1 LNKQQHTAA
10 ISNSPLRSLEDHG
23 EFVSRHVGPREEDIV
38 HMLETVNVAS
48 LEQLIDSTLPPSIRL
63 HEALDLPRARN
74 ETETLQR
81 LREIASQNR
90 LMHNMIGLGYHDT
103 LLPAVIQ
110 RNVLENP
117 GWYTAYTPYQA
128 EISQGRLEALL
139 NFQQMICDLTA
150 MPIAN
155 ASLLDEATAAAEAMT
170 MLHRVN
176 RKSKSEHF
184 LVDSNVLP
192 QTRDVVQNRARHC
205 GIEVMFGNAAEL
217 LRDQAFFGV
226 LLQYPGTDG
235 EIPDYR
241 GLIQRA
247 HQGGALVAVAADLM
261 SLVLLTPPGEMNA
274 DVVIGTAQRFGVPI
288 GYGGPHAAFFAT
300 REEHK
305 RALPGRIIGVSQ
317 DSAGRV
323 AMRMALQTR
332 EQHIRRDK
340 ATSNICTAQALL
352 AVISGMYAVWHG
364 RVRRQKIA
372 RRIHRLT
379 SLLVHGLKPTGLKPL
394 SQTWFDTVTFALDSG
409 AADAIYRRALDAG
422 INLRRDG
429 KHRLGVSVNE
439 KTTRQHIEVLLQA
452 FSGDSSSVDITAI
465 DLELGGSFLA
475 IPATLLRT
483 SDFLQHPVFYRYHS
497 ETEML
502 RYLKRLE
509 NKDLSLTHAMIS
521 LGSCT
526 MKLNATTE
534 MIPITWPEFS
544 DMHPFAPLEQAQGY
558 QQLLRELEKMLIICT
573 GYDAVSL
580 QPNAGSQGEYA
591 GLLAIKSYHHS
602 RGDGQRDICLIPSSA
617 HGTNPASA
625 AMAGM
630 NIVMVKC
637 DAQGNVDVDDLK
649 QKAQTHADRL
659 AALMITYPST
669 HGVFEEDIGEICRVI
684 HEFGGQ
690 VYLDGANMN
699 AVVGCAAP
707 GKFGADVSHLNLH
720 KTFCI
725 PHGGGGPGVGP
736 ICVGKHLEPFLP
748 GHSLVAMGGVFAD
761 NPAISAAPWGSAG
774 ILPISWAYIAMM
786 GRDGLTRATQVAILS
801 ANYIAKCLEGAY
813 RVLYTGRNGRVA
825 HECII
830 DLRPF
835 RESCGVTEED
845 VAKRLIDYGFHSPTM
860 SFPVPGT
867 LMIEPTESES
877 LYEIDRFIE
886 AMLRIREE
894 IRMIEAG
901 LADPHDNPL
910 KNAPHTVQ
918 DLAGDWAHAYSR
930 QQAAYPVPGLVHSK
944 FWPSVSRIDNVK
956 GDRNLIC
963 TCPPIDAWGQPG
975 EELPRADPGA

>member
-1 LNKQQHTAA
+1 M
-10 ISNSPLRSLEDHG
+10 LRT
-23 EFVSRHVGPREEDIV
+23 VG
-38 HMLETVNVAS
+38 VAS
-48 LEQLIDSTLPPSIRL
+48 LEQLIESTLPPSIQL
-63 HEALDLPRARN
+63 KEPLDLPRARN

-81 LREIASQNR
+81 LREMAAQNR
-90 LMHNMIGLGYHDT
+90 ILHNMIGLGYHET
-103 LLPAVIQ
+103 ILPAVIQ

-170 MLHRVN
+170 MLQRVN
-176 RKSKSEHF
+176 RKSKSGRF
-184 LVDSNVLP
+184 LVALNVLP

-205 GIEVMFGNAAEL
+205 GIEVVFGDPAEL
-217 LRDQAFFGV
+217 LRHQEFYGV
-226 LLQYPGTDG
+226 LLQYPGVDG
-235 EIPDYR
+235 EITDYR
-241 GLIQRA
+241 EVIRLA
-247 HQGGALVAVAADLM
+247 HAAGALVAVATDLM
-261 SLVLLTPPGEMNA
+261 SLVLLTPPGEMDA
-274 DVVIGTAQRFGVPI
+274 DVVLGSAQRFGIPM

-300 REEHK
+300 RDEYK

-317 DSAGRV
+317 DSAGRP

-364 RVRRQKIA
+364 RARLQKIA
-372 RRIHRLT
+372 GRIHRLT
-379 SLLVHGLKPTGLKPL
+379 SLLVHGLNAAGFKPL
-394 SQTWFDTVTFALDSG
+394 ARTWFDTVTFRLDVDK
-409 AADAIYRRALDAG
+409 ADAIYQRALDSG

-429 KHRLGVSVNE
+429 RDKLGASINE
-439 KTTRQHIEVLLQA
+439 KTTRKHIEALLQA
-452 FSGDSSSVDITAI
+452 FSGDPSPIDITAL
-465 DLELGGSFLA
+465 DLALADAAGA
-475 IPATLLRT
+475 IPGALVRS
-483 SDFLQHPVFYRYHS
+483 SDFLQHPVFRRYHS

-544 DMHPFAPLEQAQGY
+544 DIHPFAPLDQAGGY
-558 QQLLRELEKMLIICT
+558 QQLLRELEEMLIICT

-591 GLLAIKSYHHS
+591 GLLAIKSYHES
-602 RGDGQRDICLIPSSA
+602 RADGQRDICLIPASA

-630 NIVMVKC
+630 EIVVVKC
-637 DAQGNVDVDDLK
+637 DLQGNVDLADLK
-649 QKAQTHADRL
+649 QKAQAHADRL

-669 HGVFEEDIGEICRVI
+669 HGVFEEAIGEICAVI

-690 VYLDGANMN
+690 VYVDGANLN
-699 AVVGCAAP
+699 ALVGCAAP

-748 GHSLVAMGGVFAD
+748 GHCLVPMGGAFAH
-761 NPAISAAPWGSAG
+761 NPAVAAAPWGSAG

-801 ANYIAKCLEGAY
+801 ANYIAQRLATAY
-813 RVLYTGRNGRVA
+813 QVLYTGRNGRVA

-835 RESCGVTEED
+835 KETSGVTEED

-877 LYEIDRFIE
+877 LFEIDRFIE
-886 AMLRIREE
+886 ALLQIREE
-894 IRMIEAG
+894 IRLIESG
-901 LADPHDNPL
+901 LADSQDNPL
-910 KNAPHTVQ
+910 KNAPHPVQ
-918 DLAGDWAHAYSR
+918 DLTGDWSHAYSR
-930 QQAAYPVPGLVHSK
+930 QQAAYPVPGLLNSK
-944 FWPSVSRIDNVK
+944 FWPSVSRIDNVH
-956 GDRNLIC
+956 GDRNLVA
-963 TCPPIDAWGQPG
+963 TCPPIDAWSPLQ
-975 EELPRADPGA
+975 EARD

>member
-1 LNKQQHTAA
+1 LKNQRHTPL
-10 ISNSPLRSLEDHG
+10 ISDSPLRKLEDHG
-23 EFVSRHVGPREEDIV
+23 EFVSRHVGPREEDIRS
-38 HMLETVNVAS
+38 MLDAIGVAS
-48 LEQLIDSTLPPSIRL
+48 LEQLIESTLPPSIQL
-63 HEALDLPRARN
+63 HEPLDLPRARN

-81 LREIASQNR
+81 LREMASHNR
-90 LMHNMIGLGYHDT
+90 LMHNMIGMGYHET

-150 MPIAN
+150 MPVAN

-170 MLHRVN
+170 MLQRVN
-176 RKSKSEHF
+176 RKSKSSRF
-184 LVDSNVLP
+184 LIDLNVLP
-192 QTRDVVQNRARHC
+192 QTLDVVQNRARHF
-205 GIEVMFGNAAEL
+205 GIEVITGNPAEL
-217 LRDQAFFGV
+217 LDEQSFFGV
-226 LLQYPGTDG
+226 LLQYPGVDG
-235 EIPDYR
+235 EITDYR
-241 GLIQRA
+241 HVIRLA
-247 HQGGALVAVAADLM
+247 HQKSALVAVAADLM
-261 SLVLLTPPGEMNA
+261 SLVLLTPPGEMDA
-274 DVVIGTAQRFGVPI
+274 DVVIGSAQRFGVPM

-300 REEHK
+300 RDDHK

-317 DSAGRV
+317 DSSGRL

-364 RVRRQKIA
+364 RIRLQKIA
-372 RRIHRLT
+372 RRIHRLA
-379 SLLVHGLKPTGLKPL
+379 SLLVHGVRAGGFEPL
-394 SQTWFDTVTFALDSG
+394 NQNWFDTVTFECQDDQAES
-409 AADAIYRRALDAG
+409 IFQRALGAG

-429 KHRLGVSVNE
+429 RNRLGASVNE
-439 KTTRQHIEVLLQA
+439 KTTRKHIEALIQA
-452 FSGDSSSVDITAI
+452 FTGNSKPIDIITL
-465 DLELGGSFLA
+465 DLELDESYRAFPEQLV
-475 IPATLLRT
+475 RH
-483 SDFLQHPVFYRYHS
+483 SDFLQHPVFFQYHS

-534 MIPITWPEFS
+534 MIPVTWAEFS
-544 DMHPFAPLEQAQGY
+544 DIHPFAPLDQVQGY
-558 QQLLRELEKMLIICT
+558 QQLLRELEEMLVICT

-591 GLLAIKSYHHS
+591 GLLAIRAFHEA
-602 RGDGQRDICLIPSSA
+602 RGDGRRKVCLIPSSA

-630 NIVMVKC
+630 EIVVVKC
-637 DAQGNVDVDDLK
+637 DAHGNVDLTDLK
-649 QKAQTHADRL
+649 HKAQSHADNL

-669 HGVFEEDIGEICRVI
+669 HGVFEEDIGEICSVI

-690 VYLDGANMN
+690 VYLDGANLN
-699 AVVGCAAP
+699 ALVGCAAP

-736 ICVGKHLEPFLP
+736 ICVRKHLEPFLP
-748 GHSLVAMGGVFAD
+748 GHSVVPMGGVFGS
-761 NPAISAAPWGSAG
+761 NPAVSAAPWGSAG

-786 GRDGLTRATQVAILS
+786 GRDGLTRATQVAILN
-801 ANYIAKCLEGAY
+801 ANYIAARLASAY
-813 RVLYTGRNGRVA
+813 PVLYTGRSGRVA

-835 RESCGVTEED
+835 KDSCGVTEED

-877 LYEIDRFIE
+877 LHEIDRFIE
-886 AMLRIREE
+886 AMLGIREE
-894 IRMIEAG
+894 IRLIESG
-901 LADPHDNPL
+901 LADRNDNPM

-918 DLAGDWAHAYSR
+918 DLTGEWSHPYSR
-930 QQAAYPVPGLVHSK
+930 NEAVYPVAGLLSSK
-944 FWPSVSRIDNVK
+944 FWPSVSRIDNVY
-956 GDRNLIC
+956 GDRNLVC
-963 TCPPIDAWGQPG
+963 TCPPTEAWSEPSEPDGP
-975 EELPRADPGA
+975 E